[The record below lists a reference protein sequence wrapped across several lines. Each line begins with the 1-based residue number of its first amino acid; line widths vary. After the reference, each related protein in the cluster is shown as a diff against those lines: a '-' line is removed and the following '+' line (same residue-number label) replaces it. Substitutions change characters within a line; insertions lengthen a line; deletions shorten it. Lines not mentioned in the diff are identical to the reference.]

1 MWFILGKP
9 VRRWVAMSV
18 LMPLTA
24 ASLSMVGRY
33 LQRRNGYPTRTSRVV
48 LWSSRKLGSK
58 QKESQQAELATA
70 NA

>member
-18 LMPLTA
+18 LMPVTA

-33 LQRRNGYPTRTSRVV
+33 LQRRNGYPTRTSRVA

-58 QKESQQAELATA
+58 PKGSEQPEPAAA